1 MANAAILIGIQYESL
16 VPEAQRRI
24 VESNITDVREVLVN
38 AYGFFPKDITEL
50 RDSAATKPAIKRA
63 LSDIGAKR
71 SKHGLDTLVV
81 YFCGNSLHVRRTVS
95 ETNTYLVPNNA
106 SKLITKASHREIEEQ
121 CISLQSL
128 VSTLSVLQGMG
139 IQNIMLML
147 DVPMARLPEQQF
159 AKWNIPVGPEV
170 AERSFSILC
179 ASDRVDRLNDG
190 IEERNSTF
198 TKSVVEAL
206 KQGAMK
212 RTPLLFSDLR
222 DAVSGKVLRESG
234 RRTGGRKVDRIQAL
248 SIGSIAN
255 NALTPVMLPPD
266 LVSWNKS
273 TRKVRRAI
281 NDFPY
286 LRGYV
291 ERMQYCPGGTF
302 LMGSDTD
309 TKDEQPRHEV
319 KLNDFVLGQTPV
331 TWQLWW
337 EYCSAT
343 GTPLPLPGA
352 LGRPLD
358 HPVVNVSWFDIM
370 GTDGQSGF
378 CGWAS
383 DVLGYRVLL
392 PTEAQFEYAALGGE
406 SGKAYPWGDR
416 FDRDALW
423 WSGGGR
429 LLENKT
435 APVYR
440 ENKTYKNR
448 FGLIDM
454 AGHCTQWCLD

>member
-1 MANAAILIGIQYESL
+1 
-16 VPEAQRRI
+16 
-24 VESNITDVREVLVN
+24 
-38 AYGFFPKDITEL
+38 
-50 RDSAATKPAIKRA
+50 
-63 LSDIGAKR
+63 
-71 SKHGLDTLVV
+71 
-81 YFCGNSLHVRRTVS
+81 
-95 ETNTYLVPNNA
+95 
-106 SKLITKASHREIEEQ
+106 
-121 CISLQSL
+121 
-128 VSTLSVLQGMG
+128 
-139 IQNIMLML
+139 
-147 DVPMARLPEQQF
+147 
-159 AKWNIPVGPEV
+159 
-170 AERSFSILC
+170 
-179 ASDRVDRLNDG
+179 
-190 IEERNSTF
+190 
-198 TKSVVEAL
+198 
-206 KQGAMK
+206 
-212 RTPLLFSDLR
+212 
-222 DAVSGKVLRESG
+222 
-234 RRTGGRKVDRIQAL
+234 
-248 SIGSIAN
+248 
-255 NALTPVMLPPD
+255 
-266 LVSWNKS
+266 
-273 TRKVRRAI
+273 
-281 NDFPY
+281 
-286 LRGYV
+286 
-291 ERMQYCPGGTF
+291 
-302 LMGSDTD
+302 MGSDID

-454 AGHCTQWCLD
+454 AGHCTQWCLDWFEWYPSTAATDPRGPIFSPVIQTISVLPEGQVTSLSPEMVRVVFESVITEISDNDSN